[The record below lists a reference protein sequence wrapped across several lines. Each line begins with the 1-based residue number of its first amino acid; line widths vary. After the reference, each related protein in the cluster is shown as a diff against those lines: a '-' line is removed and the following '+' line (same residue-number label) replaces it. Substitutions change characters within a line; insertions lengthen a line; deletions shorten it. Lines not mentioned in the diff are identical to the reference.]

1 MKNTT
6 PSVVC
11 AACVKLL
18 TTTKEQCKV
27 GRYIYCAECAGRKS

>member
-11 AACVKLL
+11 AACTKLL
-18 TTTKEQCKV
+18 TTTEAQVKM
-27 GRYIYCAECAGRKS
+27 GRYIYCAACAGRKS